1 MSDRETGAAAF
12 CVAAGQLPVSNAMRP
27 LLALVPRHYVLHV
40 ATALRKEGAAMKDNG
55 WQESRTAVVRD
66 LQWRLEREL
75 RELENPALSATDRR
89 YKAASAAHIEESLRC
104 ILEARSER
112 EYEIAYR
119 FLLGCVWPVST
130 CH

>member
-1 MSDRETGAAAF
+1 MD
-12 CVAAGQLPVSNAMRP
+12 
-27 LLALVPRHYVLHV
+27 
-40 ATALRKEGAAMKDNG
+40 DNG
-55 WQESRTAVVRD
+55 WQESREAVVRG
-66 LQWRLEREL
+66 LQWRLEGEL
-75 RELENPALSATDRR
+75 RELENPTLSATDRR

-112 EYEIAYR
+112 EYEIAYQA